1 VFEFDAAA
9 HPVKCDDD
17 RSMRIQGLFR
27 FDAATVSIEFGL
39 SGREERVRGSDE
51 A

>member
-1 VFEFDAAA
+1 V
-9 HPVKCDDD
+9 
-17 RSMRIQGLFR
+17 FR
-27 FDAATVSIEFGL
+27 FDTATVSIELAL